1 MLFKNITIALDMSG
15 CPNRCKHCW
24 IGHFKNGNMS
34 IEDLKYV
41 ANSFKDYTNSLEVY
55 SWFREPDFNV
65 DYKKLWEIDNELSKN
80 TKPKRFELLSF
91 WRINRD
97 EEYVKWAY
105 NIGVRRCQLT
115 FFGLEEKTDYYV
127 GRKGAFNELINA
139 TRILLENKI
148 APRWQIF
155 VNKDN
160 INEIEKLIDLSKE
173 MNLEERCKEFGEE
186 FELFIHQ
193 GSCDGENEKLY
204 DIRITS
210 DDLVN
215 IPKEFHHR
223 LGKREKDL
231 YGELINDSS
240 TKNLVTDFPVFYIT
254 SQFDVYPNYTSIAPW
269 WYLGNIKRDGVK
281 KVLDNYINNR
291 SLGQKSSLE
300 VPIKEMV
307 KVCGDQNSNRLFDRD
322 DYIIYIIN
330 KYCRNNIKFL

>member
-1 MLFKNITIALDMSG
+1 MMFDNITIALDMAG

-34 IEDLKYV
+34 IEDLRYV
-41 ANSFKDYTNSLEVY
+41 ANTFKDYTDSLEVY
-55 SWFREPDFNV
+55 SWFREPDYND
-65 DYKKLWEIDNELSKN
+65 DYKKLWEVDNELSKN

-105 NIGVRRCQLT
+105 NIGIRRCQLT
-115 FFGLEEKTDYYV
+115 FFGVEEKTDYYV

-160 INEIEKLIDLSKE
+160 INEIEPLISLSKE
-173 MNLEERCKEFGEE
+173 MKLAERCRECGEE

-215 IPKEFHHR
+215 IPKKSHQR
-223 LGKREKDL
+223 LGKTEKEL
-231 YGELINDSS
+231 YSEFINEAS
-240 TKNLVTDFPVFYIT
+240 TKNLVTNSPVFYIT
-254 SQFDVYPNYTSIAPW
+254 SEFDVYPNYTSIAPW
-269 WYLGNIKRDGVK
+269 WHLENIKSDGIE
-281 KVLDNYINNR
+281 KVLNNYRNNI
-291 SLGQKSSLE
+291 SLGQRSRLKVS
-300 VPIKEMV
+300 INEMV
-307 KVCGDQNSNRLFDRD
+307 KLCGNPNSNRLFDKD

-330 KYCRNNIKFL
+330 KYCRNKLNS

>member
-1 MLFKNITIALDMSG
+1 
-15 CPNRCKHCW
+15 
-24 IGHFKNGNMS
+24 
-34 IEDLKYV
+34 
-41 ANSFKDYTNSLEVY
+41 
-55 SWFREPDFNV
+55 
-65 DYKKLWEIDNELSKN
+65 
-80 TKPKRFELLSF
+80 
-91 WRINRD
+91 
-97 EEYVKWAY
+97 
-105 NIGVRRCQLT
+105 
-115 FFGLEEKTDYYV
+115 
-127 GRKGAFNELINA
+127 
-139 TRILLENKI
+139 
-148 APRWQIF
+148 
-155 VNKDN
+155 
-160 INEIEKLIDLSKE
+160 

-240 TKNLVTDFPVFYIT
+240 TKNLVTDSPVFYIT